1 MGALKMFPVAT
12 NRAQSSGP
20 CAKRVLGAE
29 IECGAFMSAINQL
42 FGEEVAR
49 TAVSLWVEELEAG
62 PNHFRGRDSD
72 WRVVT
77 ISAASR
83 LADLMGTTCST
94 EKPHYGGD
102 EDSEARLTSP
112 LSSAGNSQSPTE
124 YRSSHHSSRLVTQ
137 IKVESDVQ

>member
-1 MGALKMFPVAT
+1 MGALKVFPIAT
-12 NRAQSSGP
+12 NRRRPSGP

-49 TAVSLWVEELEAG
+49 TAVSLWVEELESG
-62 PNHFRGRDSD
+62 LNHFQGRNSD

-83 LADLMGTTCST
+83 LADLTGTTCST

-112 LSSAGNSQSPTE
+112 VPSAGNSRKAPQNIDLLTTAPG
-124 YRSSHHSSRLVTQ
+124 L
-137 IKVESDVQ
+137 